1 AVKDWLVDFFL
12 TTVVKI
18 LFTISRRAWL
28 CKSTADT
35 LISSINEL
43 LPIIQEIKYSTVE
56 LPSFRQFQLDG
67 LSETLRNVLELARK
81 ALSYSWWD
89 IYKIL
94 QLARRMEKLD
104 KRMSVF
110 INGPI

>member
-1 AVKDWLVDFFL
+1 MSSK
-12 TTVVKI
+12 
-18 LFTISRRAWL
+18 S
-28 CKSTADT
+28 CSQSPGEHGSGKSTADT
-35 LISSINEL
+35 PISSINEL
-43 LPIIQEIKYSTVE
+43 LPIIQEIKYSAVE

-67 LSETLRNVLELARK
+67 LSETLKNVLELARK

-110 INGPI
+110 INGPIQAHVLTDVLT